1 MFGAWAALAG
11 LAGARVRRRAGA
23 LLAVALGVAAAAA
36 AVLAAS
42 PLSLVSRQSA
52 MQRSLQAAP
61 AAERALR
68 VTVLRDGR
76 AGGGLASADSA
87 VRDGLRGSAFAP
99 GVARAVR
106 FGGRPVGRTS
116 VVLTGV
122 DAPDRWIAL
131 RSGRLPRVCS
141 DRVCEVVAI
150 GGTRVRRSFVLE
162 GLRIRVVGAGRLDG
176 VPLGAVPP
184 GRGSVDASAAFV
196 AASGVERLARLR
208 RLRALP
214 RTFAWARVLD
224 PALVH
229 PWSADR
235 LVGEMLDARTTL
247 SSTLASAQ
255 VRVPSD
261 RIAAEQARGR
271 AAGAFALVIAGLAA
285 TVLLAFAA
293 FAAAEQ
299 HADVALE
306 LERLRAMAARR
317 RHLAALVLA
326 EAAVPALFGVLLG
339 FGLAAVAGLG
349 AAAWA
354 GMPAGPI
361 LREGL
366 FSSGQVGAAVA
377 LWAAAVLVVAGV
389 LGGAQSRAVR
399 IALEAGCAVVIGAL
413 LWQAASRGR
422 VDASELARGG
432 TADPVLLLAPGAIAL
447 ACGLIALRVVPAALR
462 ALARA
467 AGRTSRIGGY
477 LTLVSLARA
486 PGRTAAAVAVVA
498 VAAAAATF
506 ALGHARAL
514 QRGELDQAAYR
525 TAGDVRTFAAV
536 AGAPDS
542 RGTPVIRTSAE
553 TLATFTPV
561 QLLGVGA
568 GVLPRLPGWRADFAD
583 EPLAT
588 VARRLDGNPAGV
600 RMRGIEIPRDAR
612 AISLRV
618 TVDDVDAVVRLAV
631 QRPDG
636 TFARL
641 LPATELR
648 PGRYTL
654 SDPVPPD
661 VRGGRAVAF
670 EVSTPPGAGGAR
682 SVAALTPG
690 ALRARL
696 AGGRRVTL
704 GSLHAWESSSNTADF
719 ANGTL
724 SYSVAGASAYLA
736 VRAPQPLAPDAVPV
750 LATPGL
756 ARQAAANGRLPLRM
770 VGADLLRVQVVGVV
784 KHVPTAGRGEAVV
797 ADVGRLFAALN
808 AQYPGLGTISER
820 WTVGDRAP
828 GAGRELR
835 LDALARQAA
844 ADPLSRGVLRGLWG
858 LALLGGL
865 VALAALALAVASAA
879 RDRGGEQAELEAIGV
894 PPRSLRVQMIATATV
909 TAITGL
915 LAGVCGGAALASAF
929 TGLVA
934 LGADGR
940 SPLPDLLPAFPWPL
954 ALALALA
961 AAAIA
966 TAAASAQAR
975 RAFRADALGRLRG

>member
-1 MFGAWAALAG
+1 
-11 LAGARVRRRAGA
+11 
-23 LLAVALGVAAAAA
+23 LG
-36 AVLAAS
+36 
-42 PLSLVSRQSA
+42 P
-52 MQRSLQAAP
+52 
-61 AAERALR
+61 
-68 VTVLRDGR
+68 
-76 AGGGLASADSA
+76 
-87 VRDGLRGSAFAP
+87 
-99 GVARAVR
+99 
-106 FGGRPVGRTS
+106 
-116 VVLTGV
+116 
-122 DAPDRWIAL
+122 
-131 RSGRLPRVCS
+131 
-141 DRVCEVVAI
+141 
-150 GGTRVRRSFVLE
+150 
-162 GLRIRVVGAGRLDG
+162 
-176 VPLGAVPP
+176 VPP
-184 GRGSVDASAAFV
+184 GRGTVDSAAAFV
-196 AASGVERLARLR
+196 VAPGVDAVAGLR
-208 RLRALP
+208 ALRALP
-214 RTFAWARVLD
+214 RTFAWARVVD
-224 PALVH
+224 PARVH
-229 PWSADR
+229 PWTADR
-235 LVGEMLDARTTL
+235 LIDEMLDARTELTGSL
-247 SSTLASAQ
+247 TSAE
-255 VRVPSD
+255 VRVPAD

-299 HADVALE
+299 QADVASE
-306 LERLRAMAARR
+306 LARLRAMAARR
-317 RHLAALVLA
+317 RHLAALVLL

-354 GMPAGPI
+354 GVPAGPV

-366 FSSGQVGAAVA
+366 FSSGQVTAAVV

-389 LGGAQSRAVR
+389 LGGAQSRTVR

-422 VDASELARGG
+422 VDAAELARGG
-432 TADPVLLLAPGAIAL
+432 TADPVLLLAPGAVAL
-447 ACGLIALRVVPAALR
+447 ACGLIALRVVPALLR
-462 ALARA
+462 GLARLA
-467 AGRTSRIGGY
+467 ARAPARERRAPSRERRAPSRERRAPSRERRAPSRERRRPARVGPY
-477 LTLVSLARA
+477 LTLVALARA

-506 ALGHARAL
+506 ALGHTRAL

-525 TAGDVRTFAAV
+525 TAGDVRTLAPV

-553 TLATFTPV
+553 TLATFAQV

-568 GVLPRLPGWRADFAD
+568 DVLPRLPGWRADFSSV
-583 EPLAT
+583 PLTTLAK
-588 VARRLDGNPAGV
+588 RLDGNPGGV
-600 RMRGIEIPRDAR
+600 RLRGIEIPRDAR
-612 AISLRV
+612 SIEMRV
-618 TVDDVDAVVRLAV
+618 GVESADAVVRLAI

-641 LPATELR
+641 LPAGELR
-648 PGRYTL
+648 PGRHALRDT
-654 SDPVPPD
+654 VPRD
-661 VRGGRAVAF
+661 VRGGRAIAF
-670 EVSTPPGAGGAR
+670 EVAVPPGAGAAR
-682 SVAALTPG
+682 SVAAVKPG
-690 ALRARL
+690 VLSARVTG
-696 AGGRRVTL
+696 ARRVVL
-704 GSLHAWESSSNTADF
+704 GSLREWESSSLAGDF
-719 ANGTL
+719 ANGVF
-724 SYSVAGASAYLA
+724 SYSIAGAPGYLA
-736 VRAPQPLAPDAVPV
+736 VRAPQPPEPDAVPV

-770 VGADLLRVQVVGVV
+770 AGADLIRVQVVGVV

-820 WTVGDRAP
+820 WTVGDHAP
-828 GAGRELR
+828 GAGRALR

-858 LALLGGL
+858 LALLGAL
-865 VALAALALAVASAA
+865 VALAAVALAVASAA
-879 RDRGGEQAELEAIGV
+879 RDRGGEQAELEALGV
-894 PPRSLRVQMIATATV
+894 PPRSLRAQMVATATI
-909 TAITGL
+909 TATAGL

-954 ALALALA
+954 ALAFALA

-966 TAAASAQAR
+966 TAFATTQAR
-975 RAFRADALGRLRG
+975 RAFRGDALGRLRG